1 MIIKS
6 LHVDKFRK
14 LNSFNLDLGKK
25 ITIISGHNGTMKSTI
40 MGLLMQPFDVT
51 SKSSIQ
57 KLDKENFKTTH
68 LKYPESKFSDHFRFV
83 YPKYDK
89 PKELQA
95 TLNLYG
101 GIHGDDEFSFET
113 ILRSE
118 SNKSKSL
125 RIWTKGDRSS
135 GSGYIKDIPVIFLP
149 ISRLYPLQLS
159 NSKTLKPAELSD
171 VEQELFSEMYNEIFK
186 NSNLDIKEIY
196 PLETNIPHKYS
207 FAFETEQYN
216 HVSMSSGED
225 SVSNIIGAII
235 SIARIRANFAKNKV
249 DYKGSIIFIDEIDA
263 SLHPPVQIN
272 LMKLLIK
279 YSSKFK
285 IQFVV
290 TTHSI
295 DIIEWAHR
303 KREFCIKNAATANDI
318 NLSYLVA
325 QDKKIKCH
333 MNPDLHKIYNHL
345 KLAQSTKIPV
355 YTEDVSAAILLEGLV
370 DSKLL
375 KEIDIKPSKLG
386 SSSLLPI
393 AVSRT
398 FTVTDNVI
406 LCLDG
411 DQKKYYADH
420 YEHITPIEQVPN
432 LIFLPGVNNPEHYVY
447 HFLASLEDDHEIWE
461 DELEG
466 YFYKANVFDKAPS
479 KTKFNSHNDEAI
491 AWYTK
496 LFSETISDKSH
507 FFKCLKEY
515 KSEDIAILNNQLM
528 MAIKYTKS
536 SNLMLP
542 SVSLDESTDKN
553 LGFNQNAD
561 LLMVYEIYEFAI
573 NNDLDYFHPRDAKL
587 KEYNKLSASE
597 KKFIY
602 QLFRSLYTPHYFEEL
617 PSCLGFKKR

>member
-1 MIIKS
+1 MIIRS
-6 LHVDKFRK
+6 LHVEKFRK
-14 LNSFNLDLGKK
+14 LNDFRLELGKK

-51 SKSSIQ
+51 SKSSTQ
-57 KLDKENFKTTH
+57 KLDKDNFKTTH
-68 LKYPESKFSDHFRFV
+68 LKYPESKFSEHFRFV

-95 TLNLYG
+95 TLNLYE
-101 GIHGDDEFSFET
+101 GIHSDEEYSFET
-113 ILRSE
+113 ILRTE
-118 SNKSKSL
+118 ANKSKSL

-159 NSKTLKPAELSD
+159 NSKKLKPTELSD
-171 VEQELFSEMYNEIFK
+171 DEQKLFSEMYNEIFK

-196 PLETNIPHKYS
+196 PLETSILHKYS

-216 HVSMSSGED
+216 HISMSSGED
-225 SVSNIIGAII
+225 SISNIIGAII
-235 SIARIRANFAKNKV
+235 SIARIIVNFTNNKV

-263 SLHPPVQIN
+263 SLHPPIQIN

-303 KREFCIKNAATANDI
+303 KREFCIKNAATSNDI
-318 NLSYLVA
+318 NLSYLVP
-325 QDKKIKCH
+325 QNKKIKCH
-333 MNPDLHKIYNHL
+333 MNPELHKIYNHL
-345 KLAQSTKIPV
+345 KFVQSTKIPV
-355 YTEDVSAAILLEGLV
+355 YTEDDSAAILLEGLI
-370 DSKLL
+370 DTQLL

-420 YEHITPIEQVPN
+420 YEQITPIVQVPN
-432 LIFLPGVNNPEHYVY
+432 LIFLPGANNPEHYIY
-447 HFLASLEDDHEIWE
+447 HFLAALDDDHEIWD
-461 DELEG
+461 DEMEG
-466 YFYKANVFDKAPS
+466 YFYKANVFDKAPN
-479 KTKFNSHNDEAI
+479 KNKFNSHNEEAI
-491 AWYTK
+491 AWYKK
-496 LFSETISDKSH
+496 LFSETISSKSH
-507 FFKCLKEY
+507 FFKCLKDE
-515 KSEDIAILNNQLM
+515 KSEEIAVLNDQLRK
-528 MAIKYTKS
+528 ALEYTKS
-536 SNLMLP
+536 CNLMLP
-542 SVSLDESTDKN
+542 NISLDESTEKK
-553 LGFNQNAD
+553 LGFSQNTD
-561 LLMVYEIYEFAI
+561 LIMVFEIYEYAI
-573 NNDLDYFHPRDAKL
+573 SNDLNTFHPRDANL
-587 KEYNKLSASE
+587 KEYKILSAPE

-602 QLFRSLYTPHYFEEL
+602 QLFRSLYTPHYFKEL
-617 PSCLGFKKR
+617 PNSLGFKKR